1 MHRGGMAVGTEKRFS
16 MIGLI
21 YAADDAILDSRSFPR
36 DDGRSDRVFRDNV
49 ARTADSYLPESGGG
63 RRG

>member
-1 MHRGGMAVGTEKRFS
+1 MAVGTEKRFS

-49 ARTADSYLPESGGG
+49 ARTADSYFAREW
-63 RRG
+63 RRRPPRLTE